1 MTARERARRRRGL
14 LLLAPALVTLAAL
27 TLYPGLWVL
36 WISLHERVP
45 IFGVNRF
52 TGLGHYAFL
61 ATDPRFWDAARVTG
75 LFTLASVAL
84 ELLLG
89 LAAALAL
96 AAMRTGRRAALTL
109 LLLGWAMPAVVTAK
123 MFEWLYHPTAGLV
136 NHLLGGAGLNWLGD
150 PRWAL
155 PAVVLADVWR
165 TMPFVAIV
173 AYARLVSIPPEI
185 YEAARVDGAGPLATL
200 ARITLPMLRRVL
212 LVVLLFRTL
221 DALRAFDIMFVLTGG
236 GPANS
241 TETLTVYAYRAL
253 FQMLQFGFGSAL
265 GVVVG
270 VLVMAVA
277 WAYLRVGRE
286 EEAPA

>member
-1 MTARERARRRRGL
+1 MTPRERARRRQGL
-14 LLLAPALVTLAAL
+14 LLVAPALLTLAAL

-36 WISLHERVP
+36 WLSLHERVP

-52 TGLGHYAFL
+52 TGVGHYAFL

-89 LAAALAL
+89 LAAALAI
-96 AAMRTGRRAALTL
+96 ASMRTGRRAALTL

-173 AYARLVSIPPEI
+173 TYARLVSIPTEI

-236 GPANS
+236 GPANA

-265 GVVVG
+265 GVIVG

-277 WAYLRVGRE
+277 WAYLRVVRE

>member
-1 MTARERARRRRGL
+1 V
-14 LLLAPALVTLAAL
+14 APALVTLAAL

-52 TGLGHYAFL
+52 TGVGHYAFL

-96 AAMRTGRRAALTL
+96 AALRTGHRTALTL

-136 NHLLGGAGLNWLGD
+136 NHLLGGAALNWLGD

-173 AYARLVSIPPEI
+173 TYARLVSIPTEI

-236 GPANS
+236 GPANA

-265 GVVVG
+265 GVIVG

-277 WAYLRVGRE
+277 WAYLRVVRE